1 MARPKSPF
9 GAPEEPVEA
18 VPLQAPK
25 KKEKKERKE
34 ETFSQDLIN
43 AQRKRVERDET
54 DKEVTARLKVMKKD
68 YEEMKKIFG

>member
-9 GAPEEPVEA
+9 GAPEEPIDPIVMS
-18 VPLQAPK
+18 APK

-54 DKEVTARLKVMKKD
+54 DKEVTARLKTMKKD